1 MTSNQFRSSK
11 LWAQLETG
19 LFADTE
25 NIELD
30 DFRRPEGVNSRLA
43 SWDPTRRNLLFFK
56 HLLFNSVIDEGPEF
70 LARFDRLGRTDLGN
84 PIRVEVSGRHVDLDY
99 LLAIQEEMLLE
110 QFVPPNARVCE
121 IGAGFGRTCHALMRG
136 LPAGIAEYTII
147 DLDSCMAISRKYLRE
162 VLSDEEYARVRFVSN
177 HEAESV
183 GPHDLFINIDSM
195 AEMDPDVVRAYLELI
210 NRKGGLF
217 YSRNPLCKYTP
228 EMIGAT
234 NVNPDQLAA
243 AMQAGVCREVADIF
257 STTAL
262 DSVRRLAEDSYRP
275 SADWKL
281 AVSRPASPYRYYQH
295 LVYEKAVGKPGVLA
309 PVPGVK

>member
-1 MTSNQFRSSK
+1 MTSSQFRSSK

-25 NIELD
+25 NLDLD

-56 HLLFNSVIDEGPEF
+56 HLLFNSVIDEGPDF
-70 LARFDRLGRTDLGN
+70 LTRLDRLGRTDLGN
-84 PIRVEVSGRHVDLDY
+84 PIQVEVDGRRVDLDY

-110 QFVPPNARVCE
+110 RFLPPKARVCE

-136 LPAGIAEYTII
+136 LPGGIAEYTII
-147 DLDSCMAISRKYLRE
+147 DLDSCMTISRKYLRE
-162 VLSDEEYARVRFVSN
+162 VLGKEEYGRIRFVSN
-177 HEAESV
+177 GDAESV
-183 GPHDLFINIDSM
+183 GPQDLFINIDSM
-195 AEMDPDVVRAYLELI
+195 AEMDPDVVSAYLELI

-234 NVNPDQLAA
+234 NVNPEQLAA

-262 DSVRRLAEDSYRP
+262 DAVRRKAEDSYRP
-275 SADWKL
+275 GADWKVTL
-281 AVSRPASPYRYYQH
+281 SVPAPPYRYYQH
-295 LVYEKAVGKPGVLA
+295 LVYEKR
-309 PVPGVK
+309 